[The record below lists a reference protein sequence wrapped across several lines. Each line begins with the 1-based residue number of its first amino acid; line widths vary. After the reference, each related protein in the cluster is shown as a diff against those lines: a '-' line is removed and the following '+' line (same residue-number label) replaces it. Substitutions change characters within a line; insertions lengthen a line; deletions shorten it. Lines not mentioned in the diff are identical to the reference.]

1 MINRNTLNRSM
12 FANGD
17 EVFVPTGENPYPTGY
32 SSQDNISSA
41 SPINNRG
48 DEDISQEIID
58 YAKALGIDTTGKPAK
73 QILLEINTAIDVKNE
88 KNKPGLIGGKGST
101 LFDYTDPIDI
111 AATGLAATGI
121 GAPLAAYVKT
131 ANIGRKLKKAYDT
144 STKSQKYLAG
154 AGGLGAA
161 DLFIDNDSR
170 NFQEVPEDIT
180 SALESLDKKKN
191 PAVSVA
197 KSPAEIK
204 KAKKDKEK
212 KDIESIENSIKF
224 FEELKNKELEAYQ
237 DDKKARKGRNAN
249 IFLEEMSLAMAG
261 TNNLADGIA
270 VGAANAASKVGDAD
284 EAEELAKAKFLE
296 DKAKANKKGELKAT
310 EVIKIAENYN
320 KFTGDLEG
328 NGILL
333 GEIGKLRSLL
343 QQNDVTGLQG
353 WMNRLVTSAQ
363 GFTGTD
369 LELNDASKASNIAKF
384 LEARMVQA
392 LLDEKGKTISDADRA
407 LIKDLL
413 GNIEKTTSNKQ
424 SIIDLLM
431 LTERTLTK
439 SNNDARTMIDFYDA
453 EYGSQMPNL
462 DLLRRKS
469 NNQTFEETEQG
480 EDDAEIQISSDM
492 IT

>member
-1 MINRNTLNRSM
+1 MCIR
-12 FANGD
+12 
-17 EVFVPTGENPYPTGY
+17 
-32 SSQDNISSA
+32 
-41 SPINNRG
+41 
-48 DEDISQEIID
+48 
-58 YAKALGIDTTGKPAK
+58 
-73 QILLEINTAIDVKNE
+73 
-88 KNKPGLIGGKGST
+88 
-101 LFDYTDPIDI
+101 
-111 AATGLAATGI
+111 
-121 GAPLAAYVKT
+121 
-131 ANIGRKLKKAYDT
+131 
-144 STKSQKYLAG
+144 
-154 AGGLGAA
+154 
-161 DLFIDNDSR
+161 DS
-170 NFQEVPEDIT
+170 
-180 SALESLDKKKN
+180 
-191 PAVSVA
+191 
-197 KSPAEIK
+197 
-204 KAKKDKEK
+204 
-212 KDIESIENSIKF
+212 
-224 FEELKNKELEAYQ
+224 
-237 DDKKARKGRNAN
+237 
-249 IFLEEMSLAMAG
+249 
-261 TNNLADGIA
+261 
-270 VGAANAASKVGDAD
+270 
-284 EAEELAKAKFLE
+284 
-296 DKAKANKKGELKAT
+296 KKGELKAT

-369 LELNDASKASNIAKF
+369 LELNDATKASNIGKF

-439 SNNDARTMIDFYDA
+439 TNNDARTMIDLYDA
-453 EYGSQMPNL
+453 QFGSRMPNL
-462 DLLRRKS
+462 NLLKRES